1 MDEQRLEHEAETPD
15 DADLVRYCLCAD
27 PENCT
32 EKVSGY
38 VCRKT
43 SYAHRHGLLQPRL
56 DEIARDAAKR
66 TGRQSFWQD
75 RARTIKAAIR
85 EALSSQEEELRSL
98 REERDTLLRQ
108 RKAVDAAMLVHQQT
122 VKRAESAEAELQRLL
137 EGIEP
142 FRHFVERE
150 RALRNAQGKGG
161 QSVGDSPSINP
172 SVLKELER
180 MLALVAAPVEVKS

>member
-1 MDEQRLEHEAETPD
+1 MDEQCLE
-15 DADLVRYCLCAD
+15 
-27 PENCT
+27 
-32 EKVSGY
+32 
-38 VCRKT
+38 
-43 SYAHRHGLLQPRL
+43 
-56 DEIARDAAKR
+56 EIAERYAAPIDRSVPRHMLRKGRETERRDRVADYLK
-66 TGRQSFWQD
+66 Q
-75 RARTIKAAIR
+75 AIR